1 MYCVTKSHLPEPH
14 HLICL
19 QLLMMTCLNHLQLL
33 KICLMPVS
41 YIGYRTPSIHKIMFF
56 FCLVL
61 QPDGVYNCKVCV
73 EFSCSGPIPMEAH
86 LNDKPHLDNLMRSN
100 LKKLPLEQL
109 TISSP
114 TLPPQPEIQLIPT
127 IVEKRVEKV
136 WNHPTICGY
145 TYDDSFSQ
153 LTTDEKIEI
162 LSPHFAFLGKEDP
175 IPNLVKYFSMWAIS
189 DFVTLYKLI
198 CNQVCS
204 RNFLKK
210 VVKKLKKSVLN
221 IFANFEGQ

>member
-1 MYCVTKSHLPEPH
+1 MHVASQKHLKNVLRNKESSARTSSPDLPSTAYDDMPQSSSASEDMSNACK
-14 HLICL
+14 LYRL
-19 QLLMMTCLNHLQLL
+19 QNTINPQNN
-33 KICLMPVS
+33 V
-41 YIGYRTPSIHKIMFF
+41 F

-175 IPNLVKYFSMWAIS
+175 IPNLVKYFSM
-189 DFVTLYKLI
+189 
-198 CNQVCS
+198 
-204 RNFLKK
+204 
-210 VVKKLKKSVLN
+210 
-221 IFANFEGQ
+221 